1 MKYGDYCCLLVF
13 MIFLANIFYNIETDY
28 PYMINDRIIFEN
40 WIGEGID
47 KQKKWTGIGIK

>member
-40 WIGEGID
+40 WKGEGID
-47 KQKKWTGIGIK
+47 KQKKWTGIGSE